1 MATLDHLPIPS
12 LASLDEEAGLQLIL
26 SMRERRHYAPEKL
39 VRTKSKVAKQLPTE
53 SAIAKLSEKQLA
65 ELYYTLMAKRQEN
78 LL

>member
-1 MATLDHLPIPS
+1 MANLDHLPIPS
-12 LASLDEEAGLQLIL
+12 LSSLDDEAGLQLIL
-26 SMRERRHYAPEKL
+26 SMRERRGFHEPKIVREKK
-39 VRTKSKVAKQLPTE
+39 TKVPTE